1 MRPALL
7 FALKPVAMF
16 AQNFR
21 VMPQVKLLPRLDQQ
35 WSARPALP
43 TAGSVV
49 RGTASSPRQTC
60 SIPLLVIPPRD
71 VDAQMIVAT
80 PSAVEPNTPQINPPA
95 PPCPRPAERYTPE
108 ALGSPLGK

>member
-1 MRPALL
+1 MPA
-7 FALKPVAMF
+7 AMF
-16 AQNFR
+16 AQSFQ

-35 WSARPALP
+35 WSAQTALP
-43 TAGSVV
+43 TGTVV
-49 RGTASSPRQTC
+49 RGTASSPQLTC

-80 PSAVEPNTPQINPPA
+80 PSAVEPNMPQINPPA
-95 PPCPRPAERYTPE
+95 PPCPRPAKRYTPD